1 MSLSKAVESI
11 NSDSL
16 KKTCKIGAILQG
28 DQMSK
33 EDKDYLQS
41 VLFVPIGD
49 PQRLPTMTLTT
60 ALNSEGYR
68 IGIST
73 IERHRTNTCCCF
85 LTIGGSK

>member
-11 NSDSL
+11 NSDAL
-16 KKTCKIGAILQG
+16 QKTCKLGSILSG
-28 DQMSK
+28 DKMSK

-41 VLFVPIGD
+41 VLFTPTGD
-49 PQRLPTMTLTT
+49 PNRVATMTLTT

-73 IERHRTNTCCCF
+73 IERHRTSTCCCF